1 MLNTFPL
8 QTVNCL
14 KLRMLRTLYHRD
26 LVPLVFALFSFC
38 LGYTQFS
45 AAIFCA
51 DLILSTSY
59 NSVFHLIQL
68 PGHSWLDLE
77 TNYQLVLL
85 CTTPHFV

>member
-8 QTVNCL
+8 QIVNCL
-14 KLRMLRTLYHRD
+14 KLRMLSTLYHRD

-85 CTTPHFV
+85 GTTPHFV